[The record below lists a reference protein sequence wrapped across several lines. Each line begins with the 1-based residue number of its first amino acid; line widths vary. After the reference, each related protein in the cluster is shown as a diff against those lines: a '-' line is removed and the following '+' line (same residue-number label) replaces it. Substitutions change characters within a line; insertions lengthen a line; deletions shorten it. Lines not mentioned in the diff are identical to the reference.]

1 MKSGFSSSIMVLRN
15 RVVLRSEQWWN
26 WVGRTSLHRV
36 RSPVPKCISATWR
49 IDLESAVVAEPQG
62 KLRPFLEANWA
73 VVNDQISVNKVEDGE
88 DEGEIE
94 QMVFPFHSYRFRFH
108 SMYATV
114 WESHKICGIEQMVF
128 P

>member
-1 MKSGFSSSIMVLRN
+1 MELSGQNVSASSEESGAEMHIGDL
-15 RVVLRSEQWWN
+15 
-26 WVGRTSLHRV
+26 
-36 RSPVPKCISATWR
+36 K
-49 IDLESAVVAEPQG
+49 DLESAVVAEPQG

-114 WESHKICGIEQMVF
+114 
-128 P
+128 